1 MDVRY
6 INPFIAAIKNVFS
19 TMVHTQVTIAKP
31 IIRPHDIRSAD
42 VSGVIGLSGD
52 VTGAVVLSFSQDVA
66 CTVASKFAGL
76 ELTLD
81 HPDFID
87 AIGELANMVA
97 GNAKKDFS
105 GINVS
110 ISLPSV
116 ICGAGHVVSQMG
128 TAPQLIIPCKTDVG
142 PFYVEVALVVEKDAK
157 PKNQASAVGATS

>member
-6 INPFIAAIKNVFS
+6 INPFITAIKNVFS

-31 IIRPHDIRSAD
+31 LLRPRDICSAD

-52 VTGAVVLSFSQDVA
+52 VTGAVVLSFPEDVA
-66 CTVASKFAGL
+66 CAVASKFAGL
-76 ELTLD
+76 ELSID
-81 HPDFID
+81 HPDFVD

-97 GNAKKDFS
+97 GNAKKDFN

-116 ICGAGHVVSQMG
+116 ICGAGHVVSQSG
-128 TAPQLIIPCKTDVG
+128 ATPQLIIPCKTDIG
-142 PFYVEVALVVEKDAK
+142 SFYVEVALVVEKDTK
-157 PKNQASAVGATS
+157 SQEQASTVGAAS